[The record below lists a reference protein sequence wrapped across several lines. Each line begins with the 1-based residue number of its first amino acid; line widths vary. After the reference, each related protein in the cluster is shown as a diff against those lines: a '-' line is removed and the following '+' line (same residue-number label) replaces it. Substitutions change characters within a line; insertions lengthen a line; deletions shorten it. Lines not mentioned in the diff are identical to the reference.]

1 MAAISDR
8 VVTPWDIAR
17 QVEWNVGQWADM
29 DATNHVLAV
38 RETLA
43 HIQLLE
49 HRGLVVRVERDGPA
63 GYKLANGSL

>member
-1 MAAISDR
+1 MSDH

-17 QVEWNVGQWADM
+17 QVKWNVGQWTDM
-29 DATNHVLAV
+29 DATNRVLAV

-49 HRGLVVRVERDGPA
+49 HRGLVVRVERDGPT